1 MIPDSHQTPEKHS
14 QKTHS
19 IAHSSRE
26 HPSGHTAVLTEAGRI
41 FKDPATARYGRLHLP
56 RAFQSH
62 VPSSSRYGGSQMGT
76 DSKEVLSSLKTD
88 RQRENRA
95 ADANPVLGGDRQ

>member
-1 MIPDSHQTPEKHS
+1 
-14 QKTHS
+14 
-19 IAHSSRE
+19 
-26 HPSGHTAVLTEAGRI
+26 
-41 FKDPATARYGRLHLP
+41 
-56 RAFQSH
+56 
-62 VPSSSRYGGSQMGT
+62 MGT